1 VKCGSA
7 IRRRRKFR
15 RILVFPGNIVPIT
28 RGFHELTKKVWTTRA
43 LLDKK
48 YTRKRRVLAKEKI
61 DEIGA
66 KLDYTPQKSQRSL
79 AQGTDISKPL
89 NPHLIH
95 EGKCNSFKMV

>member
-15 RILVFPGNIVPIT
+15 RIFPGNIVPST
-28 RGFHELTKKVWTTRA
+28 RGFHELTKTVWTTRA

-66 KLDYTPQKSQRSL
+66 KLDHTPQKSQRSL
-79 AQGTDISKPL
+79 AQETDISKPL

-95 EGKCNSFKMV
+95 EGNCNSFKKV